1 MSAENDLDAPLWGA
15 EAIAPELH
23 LNEKAFYH
31 KADELMKLGAV
42 TKVGATY
49 LSSRRRIRRFI
60 NGEVLPAGRE
70 AESVA

>member
-1 MSAENDLDAPLWGA
+1 MSPETNLDGPRWGA

-42 TKVGATY
+42 TKVGATS

-60 NGEVLPAGRE
+60 NGENLPASRE
-70 AESVA
+70 AESVP